1 MRFQRKGKR
10 IGLVNER
17 QSLKKQKLDY
27 QYKFIVKR
35 ILLQLFSGTIV
46 PDRRSD
52 LVHVSVHCLTT
63 EVNNAGDLYQ
73 FLYCINRLLLPSI
86 CTRLKR

>member
-10 IGLVNER
+10 IGLVKER

-35 ILLQLFSGTIV
+35 ILLQLFLEQLYLI
-46 PDRRSD
+46 D
-52 LVHVSVHCLTT
+52 
-63 EVNNAGDLYQ
+63 EVIWSMLGY
-73 FLYCINRLLLPSI
+73 
-86 CTRLKR
+86 TV